1 MGIFSDRQ
9 VAFFEDA
16 RIEVHGTVTLLGGKF
31 RLVVQGEQA
40 AEVNCNVGS
49 SATLRGRL
57 KRAEGDKQVEV
68 AITQTWLGTRFRLLI
83 DGQEHRLHRAL

>member
-16 RIEVHGTVTLLGGKF
+16 RIEVLGTVTLLGGQF

-40 AEVNCNVGS
+40 DEANCNVGK
-49 SATLRGRL
+49 SATLRGQL
-57 KRAEGDKQVEV
+57 KRAEGEKQVVVE
-68 AITQTWLGTRFRLLI
+68 ITQTWVGTRFRLLI
-83 DGQEHRLHRAL
+83 DGQEQRLHRAH